1 MRPDRL
7 SNYPYVL
14 VRVRCALCDRAGQ
27 YRLARLAAKWGSE
40 LTLDELLDRLSSTCP
55 YPRPS
60 LLRKARKYQ
69 PKCGIYLI
77 DLERDPPLPPDRPG
91 RRQFVAIAGGREKLK

>member
-14 VRVRCALCDRAGQ
+14 VRVRCVLCDRAGQ

-40 LTLDELLDRLSSTCP
+40 LGLEELLDRLSSTCP
-55 YPRPS
+55 YPRPTQ
-60 LLRKARKYQ
+60 LQKLRKYQ
-69 PKCGIYLI
+69 PACGIYLI
-77 DLERDPPLPPDRPG
+77 DLERDPPLPPDLPG
-91 RRQFVAIAGGREKLK
+91 QRQLVAIQGGKAGSK